1 MERLRDAIRSP
12 LGLAICTDVG
22 QAVMTGVKEVF
33 PNVEHRECML
43 HLVKNLKKSTLVK
56 FLMTIFGQQHI
67 LGAITFLRSIRKLWM
82 NLDQML

>member
-43 HLVKNLKKSTLVK
+43 HLVKNLKKAHWSN
-56 FLMTIFGQQHI
+56 F
-67 LGAITFLRSIRKLWM
+67 
-82 NLDQML
+82 

>member
-1 MERLRDAIRSP
+1 MYA
-12 LGLAICTDVG
+12 AFG
-22 QAVMTGVKEVF
+22 QK
-33 PNVEHRECML
+33 
-43 HLVKNLKKSTLVK
+43 LKKSTLVK